1 MPVPGQNPP
10 PEPRGVELV
19 RREFLPILRSTVEN
33 IRSDELIAHLKM
45 HTSDVSNELVSLV
58 HAAYSEGE

>member
-10 PEPRGVELV
+10 PKPRGVELV

-33 IRSDELIAHLKM
+33 ISSDELIAHLKM

>member
-1 MPVPGQNPP
+1 M
-10 PEPRGVELV
+10 ELV